1 MIRIK
6 KLWHIPVYTLVAGVV
21 SYYLMI
27 LLNTLVLPLIVD
39 QNTASI
45 STVLS
50 LVPFAV
56 ALSIGYMLF
65 RHHSRSEL
73 FYSACLTSASL
84 LILLVIQRLASP
96 RNLPSEFIM
105 IIAYFTE
112 WSRFLDRIL
121 LSLSVPL
128 WIISVISCFY
138 PFIFV
143 ICGEGKSY
151 RSQNEV

>member
-73 FYSACLTSASL
+73 STLHA
-84 LILLVIQRLASP
+84 
-96 RNLPSEFIM
+96 
-105 IIAYFTE
+105 
-112 WSRFLDRIL
+112 
-121 LSLSVPL
+121 
-128 WIISVISCFY
+128 
-138 PFIFV
+138 
-143 ICGEGKSY
+143 
-151 RSQNEV
+151 